1 MSAGSEA
8 KLSRHAKQRSAQSN
22 LCEHDVELVRR
33 YGVLERRTGV
43 RFYFMRRREVEKYRA
58 AEPRLDRLEGVV
70 MIISSDNIVI
80 TTYRNSR
87 ALRDI
92 RRKQKFQSSH
102 AAA

>member
-1 MSAGSEA
+1 MHAEVEA
-8 KLSRHAKQRSAQSN
+8 RFSKHAKRRSAQSN
-22 LCEHDVELVRR
+22 LCEHDVELVCR
-33 YGVLERRTGV
+33 YGVLEHRTGV

-58 AEPRLDRLEGVV
+58 AEPRLERLQGLV
-70 MIISSDNIVI
+70 MIISNDNIVI

-92 RRKQKFQSSH
+92 RRKSKFQSS